1 MLTTLLGCAVL
12 PLLILSFGLQYYI
25 GQRVYWRQSRPWAK
39 SLNFFRTFRL
49 GWQNL
54 DLYPFM
60 IVWTLV
66 LAAAVLVAVMVCV
79 FQWVVNG

>member
-1 MLTTLLGCAVL
+1 MVAVLGCAVV
-12 PLLILSFGLQYYI
+12 PLLVLSFGLQYYV

-39 SLNFFRTFRL
+39 SLNFVRTFRL

-60 IVWTLV
+60 IVWSLV
-66 LAAAVLVAVMVCV
+66 LVAAVLVIVMVFV
-79 FQWVVNG
+79 FQWAVNG